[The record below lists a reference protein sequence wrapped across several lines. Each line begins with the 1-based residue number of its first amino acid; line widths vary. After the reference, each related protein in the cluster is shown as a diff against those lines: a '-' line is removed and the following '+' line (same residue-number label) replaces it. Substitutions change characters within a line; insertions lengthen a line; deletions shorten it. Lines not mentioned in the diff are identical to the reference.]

1 LRKKEETRLVKIAP
15 AISSIDV
22 DESKVDTGKVKQLLS
37 EMLRVYQEVEKAK
50 KTSKRD

>member
-1 LRKKEETRLVKIAP
+1 MVKIAP

-22 DESKVDTGKVKQLLS
+22 DENKVDPGKVKELLS

-50 KTSKRD
+50 KISKRG